1 MIAALILA
9 LAASSISGVVRDQ
22 MGGVVPGAAV
32 IVKPASGAERQTFT
46 GPDGRFTIETPETGE
61 VTIIVRAGGFAE
73 KTQKRHRSRTDPS
86 KSPSSRRRCSKR

>member
-1 MIAALILA
+1 MVAALILA

-32 IVKPASGAERQTFT
+32 VVKPAFGAERQTFT
-46 GPDGRFTIETPETGE
+46 GADGRFTIEILETGE

-73 KTQKRHRSRTDPS
+73 KT
-86 KSPSSRRRCSKR
+86 